1 MTPNADLGP
10 PLKACHEIYGQKL
23 NTLEG
28 QRRKEKKRKEKKR
41 KEKKKSLF
49 SCLEADAPNL

>member
-10 PLKACHEIYGQKL
+10 PLKACHVIYGQKL

-28 QRRKEKKRKEKKR
+28 PSRKEKQ
-41 KEKKKSLF
+41 KSLF

>member
-1 MTPNADLGP
+1 MTPNADLDR
-10 PLKACHEIYGQKL
+10 PLKTCHVIYWQKL

-28 QRRKEKKRKEKKR
+28 GRVEKK
-41 KEKKKSLF
+41 KKKSLF